1 VKLNVERKPASLVV
15 LDITADEDEFAEAMT
30 KAFRKV
36 SRDVQVPGFR
46 KGKAPR
52 NVIERMYGRDV
63 FLREA
68 ADEVMDKL
76 YRQALEQESIT
87 PVGEPSV
94 EINDLEPVNFVV
106 TVPVFPAITLNDYS
120 SVRVDPADAAV
131 SDEDVEEVL
140 DRLRK
145 SRGEWIDPSEERTPR
160 EGDQVTVDYEVMDG
174 DTPFQEPI
182 EDAVFVLGETNLL
195 TSLREKLEEMNVG
208 DTGTFDLAFDEDD
221 DTADPSIRGKSLS
234 YKVTLKKLQER
245 KLPDL
250 DDQFAQDVN
259 EAGTLEELRQQI
271 RDDVHN
277 GRTTEAR
284 TEVLNKVID
293 AMASQAE
300 IDAPDVMVDEEVEHQ
315 LNHLKEDLERSNTP
329 WNGYLRLQNKTEED
343 IKVELRPEAAR
354 RLRNSLFLQE
364 VAKQEQVE
372 VTDEDID
379 AEIAS
384 VTGSLPGA
392 SEEGEESA
400 AARMAQFYQSDYF
413 RNMLKNQLFERK
425 LTDRL
430 IEVATEGKGAVING
444 FVAPEPV
451 ADIEVAVEDTAST
464 ETVSDDASGVVD
476 ADFTVADA
484 VPEASTLSADAAE
497 VETEAPAAEE
507 SADEVSASSEYSNS
521 VPGNNSTTAPDGFP
535 IKGNASSMIYH
546 VPGGHSYDATIAE
559 HYFATEED
567 AQAAGFRAARR

>member
-106 TVPVFPAITLNDYS
+106 TVPVFPTITLNDYS

-293 AMASQAE
+293 AMASQAD

-392 SEEGEESA
+392 AEEGEESA

-451 ADIEVAVEDTAST
+451 ADIEVAVEDAASS

-476 ADFTVADA
+476 ADFTVADS

-497 VETEAPAAEE
+497 ESAEVETEAPAA
-507 SADEVSASSEYSNS
+507 DEAPASSEYSNS